1 MHNLET
7 HLIVSFHRN
16 IWTCSWIEGRPPDV
30 KAHGITE
37 AIDPA
42 AGDDPA
48 RQALYAVAEAIYFY
62 IRITGYRPAS
72 VEIRHASNH
81 ARIACRPFFVA
92 YKTRTPPA
100 SWTTNDR
107 RAFAALGTF
116 DLSED
121 ILPRE
126 DARKLLDVSERAAAE
141 SAVYRLS
148 GGVASLALM
157 AG

>member
-1 MHNLET
+1 MDNLET

-16 IWTCSWIEGRPPDV
+16 IWICSWIEAG

-42 AGDDPA
+42 AGDDVP
-48 RQALYAVAEAIYFY
+48 RQALYAAAEAIYFY
-62 IRITGYRPAS
+62 IRITGCRPAS

-81 ARIACRPFFVA
+81 ARIACKPFMVA
-92 YKTRTPPA
+92 YKTRMPPA
-100 SWTTNDR
+100 SWTNNDR
-107 RAFAALGTF
+107 RAFDALGTF
-116 DLSED
+116 ALSED

-126 DARKLLDVSERAAAE
+126 DAKKLLEVSKRAAAE

-148 GGVASLALM
+148 GSVASLALM